1 MSVLPSRKILA
12 VVHQAISETGEIGNA
27 LCALGYRAELCCPAM
42 GAELPSGLEAYA
54 GAVIFGGPMSAN
66 DDHLPFIRR
75 ELDWIETVL
84 SSGLPFLGICLGAQ
98 MLARVLGANVAAH
111 PEGINEIGYFPVQFL
126 DRFAIAT
133 EIRPPQYVYHWH
145 QEGFELPAGT
155 EKLAQ
160 GETFVNQAFRYGDR
174 NYGLQFHPEITSSML
189 ERWTQLGA
197 AHLSRPGAQ
206 SPEEQKQKHALYSE
220 EVRYWLPTF
229 LNAWL
234 ELR

>member
-1 MSVLPSRKILA
+1 MSVFCSRKILA
-12 VVHQAISETGEIGNA
+12 VVHQGTSETGEIGNA
-27 LCALGYRAELCCPAM
+27 LCALGYTVELCCPAM
-42 GAELPSGLEAYA
+42 GAELPSNLEAYA
-54 GAVIFGGPMSAN
+54 GAIVFGGPMSAN
-66 DDHLPFIRR
+66 DDHLLFIRR

-84 SSGLPFLGICLGAQ
+84 ASGLPFLGICLGAQ

-111 PEGINEIGYFPVQFL
+111 PEGINEIGYFPIQFL
-126 DRFAIAT
+126 ESQSDMGV
-133 EIRPPQYVYHWH
+133 RPPQYVYHWH
-145 QEGFELPAGT
+145 GEGFELPVGT

-160 GETFVNQAFRYGDR
+160 GETFANQAFRYGDR

-197 AHLSRPGAQ
+197 SHLSRPGAQ
-206 SPEEQKQKHALYSE
+206 SPEEQKKKHALYGE

-234 ELR
+234 ESR